1 MAINQINTANF
12 DYAMMLSVINL
23 SYKTQAD
30 ISITN
35 YDNDSAPQ
43 VTAGSIF
50 VNNGAQFENTTL
62 ATPTGYAGITNSTE
76 FYLYYDESGGVFI
89 YSNTAPTWSD
99 AKQGLYNGND
109 KVFFSMYK
117 DSGGTLYQN
126 KNKYIGRYKERPMQ
140 IETQIKEETGTQLT
154 ANSVND
160 IDVTGFSFTPT
171 AILDVKIYAWVYTQN
186 EYALT
191 TTDVVFGDSLFG
203 GNLQSEIATTGKFNE
218 VKIVKATVGTNKVT
232 VRVATAA
239 NVFYRITV
247 TAIRAV

>member
-1 MAINQINTANF
+1 MAINQINTAAF

-30 ISITN
+30 ITITN

-89 YSNTAPTWSD
+89 YSNTAPAWSD

-126 KNKYIGRYKERPMQ
+126 KNKYIGRYKEKPMQ
-140 IETQIKEETGTQLT
+140 IETKTKTFTCGTGISTE
-154 ANSVND
+154 N
-160 IDVTGFSFTPT
+160 VTGFSFNPT
-171 AILDVKIYAWVYTQN
+171 AVTNI
-186 EYALT
+186 ALQSNALSGT
-191 TTDVVFGDSLFG
+191 SSDGGGSLFG
-203 GNLQSEIATTGKFNE
+203 STYPSYYTDATKAESDTGLRVLGVSFSGS
-218 VKIVKATVGTNKVT
+218 TVT
-232 VRVATAA
+232 VTYTSVNASPC
-239 NVFYRITV
+239 YLTV
-247 TAIRAV
+247 TAVRSQ